1 MADCNVMYR
10 RGLLRSVG
18 VTVAILGAALAPAV
32 LVAACAPGSSTT
44 GSGNPGATTGEGGA
58 GVGGAGGAGAGS
70 GASPS
75 GGNGATGG
83 TPIDP
88 DAACG
93 VVEEKANVEPLNLY
107 LMVDRSVSM
116 EGTNWNAARA
126 GLEGFLQSPKAAG
139 VRVAIKFFPIPDTV
153 PNCDQNLFKVPTV
166 NFAPLPGNAQPILDA
181 MDAEDPAGGSSPIYP
196 ALGGAIL
203 AGIDVASNN
212 PGEAAAVLLV
222 TDGAP
227 QGPGAVCSGAD
238 PEDPAEIASLAASGF
253 AFDPSVV
260 TFVVGLPGVNQ
271 AFANQVAQAGGSAQA
286 ILVSNVNVAVEFQK
300 ALEKV
305 LGQALPCE
313 FAIPFKVD
321 SGEIQLTQ
329 VNVEV
334 TPGGGMPS
342 IVPQNLDC
350 DGPGWKYDQIVDP
363 TKIILCPETC
373 AEVKADYQAAI
384 QILLGCQTIIQ

>member
-1 MADCNVMYR
+1 MANSLLMD
-10 RGLLRSVG
+10 LLRGVG
-18 VTVAILGAALAPAV
+18 VTAAVLGAALAPVV
-32 LVAACAPGSSTT
+32 LVSACAPGSGAT
-44 GSGNPGATTGEGGA
+44 GSAGTQSAGPAQGGA
-58 GVGGAGGAGAGS
+58 GVGGAGGSGAGNGS
-70 GASPS
+70 SQS
-75 GGNGATGG
+75 GGSGVGG
-83 TPIDP
+83 KPIDP

-93 VVEEKANVEPLNLY
+93 VVEEKANVTPLNLY

-126 GLEGFLQSPKAAG
+126 GLEAFLASPKAAG
-139 VRVAIKFFPIPDTV
+139 VRAAIKFFPIVDTT
-153 PNCDQNLFKVPTV
+153 PSCDQNLFKTPTV
-166 NFAPLPGNAQPILDA
+166 PFAPLPGNAQPILDA
-181 MDAEDPAGGSSPIYP
+181 MDAETPAGFGSPIYP

-212 PGEAAAVLLV
+212 PGETAAVLLV

-227 QGPGAVCSGAD
+227 EGPGTSCSGVD
-238 PEDPAEIASLAASGF
+238 PEDPAEIAAIAASGYAF
-253 AFDPSVV
+253 APPVV

-271 AFANQVAQAGGSAQA
+271 AFANQVAQAGGSDQA

-334 TPGGGMPS
+334 TPGGGMPV